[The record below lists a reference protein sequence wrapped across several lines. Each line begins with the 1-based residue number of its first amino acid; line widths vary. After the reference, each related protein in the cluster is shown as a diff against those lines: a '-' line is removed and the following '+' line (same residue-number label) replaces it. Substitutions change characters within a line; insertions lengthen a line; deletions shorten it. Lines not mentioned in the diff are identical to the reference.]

1 MEELIRT
8 IQELNKISFI
18 DIIQV
23 VISVL
28 SMVIS
33 GFALFYAIKVPKT
46 IANEQNRIALL
57 EKRTQTYL
65 VFEKMI
71 KGILSLPLTLRNAHG
86 LKLTK
91 KYDVFTEEFNTN
103 FAMAGFLFSPDLNHD
118 IERLKDL
125 YNWIHLYDCRIYDGL
140 SLINNDEEKN
150 LILELFMKDFREEIK
165 ESELEELKML
175 CQKYKFDEESYDE
188 DGECEYISTD
198 LYKLSCEQQVYEKE
212 ADELGPIVLENMR
225 KEIQISNNI

>member
-23 VISVL
+23 VISIL

-46 IANEQNRIALL
+46 IANEQNKIALL
-57 EKRTQTYL
+57 EKRTQIYL
-65 VFEKMI
+65 EFVKMI
-71 KGILSLPLTLRNAHG
+71 RSTLSLPITFRNAHG
-86 LKLTK
+86 LHIK
-91 KYDVFTEEFNTN
+91 KFNVLSEEFNTN
-103 FAMAGFLFSPDLNHD
+103 FAMAGFLFSSDLKLNTEH
-118 IERLKDL
+118 LKDL
-125 YNWIHLYDCRIYDGL
+125 YIRIHWYDSCIDDGL
-140 SLINNDEEKN
+140 RLINNDEEKN
-150 LILELFMKDFREEIK
+150 RIIQLTIKDFMEEIK
-165 ESELEELKML
+165 ENELEELKML
-175 CQKYKFDEESYDE
+175 CQKYKFDYETYDE